1 MPQER
6 QRWYSDHLS
15 AGGCLIRVR
24 SITQRIT
31 GVTGKTGLA
40 SAEEPV
46 DSGLSCRDSDLDP
59 LEMPALPLAAG
70 GKSAG
75 VRDVQ
80 AEVLVRI
87 DGRVVD
93 ADFIVEMRAS
103 RSSARADIT
112 NDVATMNVL
121 AGGRGEA

>member
-1 MPQER
+1 
-6 QRWYSDHLS
+6 
-15 AGGCLIRVR
+15 
-24 SITQRIT
+24 
-31 GVTGKTGLA
+31 
-40 SAEEPV
+40 
-46 DSGLSCRDSDLDP
+46 
-59 LEMPALPLAAG
+59 MPALRLTAG
-70 GKSAG
+70 GKPAS

-121 AGGRGEA
+121 AGCGGEA

>member
-1 MPQER
+1 
-6 QRWYSDHLS
+6 
-15 AGGCLIRVR
+15 
-24 SITQRIT
+24 
-31 GVTGKTGLA
+31 
-40 SAEEPV
+40 
-46 DSGLSCRDSDLDP
+46 
-59 LEMPALPLAAG
+59 MPAQRLAAG

-80 AEVLVRI
+80 VEVLIRI

-103 RSSARADIT
+103 RSPARADIT

-121 AGGRGEA
+121 AGGCGEA